1 LFSKENYSTL
11 WEKNIIGAAYFAPVR
26 HCHCW
31 EAGKAKKLLKTMPS
45 TVGHKAEKFKMKGV
59 DGLEA
64 LRTVKEKYPRTVV
77 RLCQFGRG
85 H

>member
-1 LFSKENYSTL
+1 
-11 WEKNIIGAAYFAPVR
+11 
-26 HCHCW
+26 
-31 EAGKAKKLLKTMPS
+31 
-45 TVGHKAEKFKMKGV
+45 V